1 MCLTRLVV
9 ALAIVAASLRC
20 APSEATLA
28 RQYESAEFELRRGRL
43 TAAQALAEQG
53 VSRTSDAPASEW
65 AWRFRLL
72 VADILTAKL
81 ETPRALEVLQAPVPD
96 DPKLAAV
103 RARQKFLLARVRVSQ
118 GDLKA
123 ATALVD
129 EALPMAS
136 GDPQLAL
143 DIEIVLKSQLLYR
156 SAKWAEAEALLNGA
170 VTRAAAAGDT
180 FRQAMALNNLGMG
193 LVIRNRFDEALP
205 YFERILSLTDL
216 DGTSIYG
223 AALNNAGVCYARLGQ
238 FERAVASQRKAI
250 TVHEHG
256 RQRDYLQAVGE
267 LGSTYLLQDDIAQGI
282 PYLQRALQ
290 IASEARLPGDA
301 ALWARNL
308 AAAAVALGNWD
319 AAAKFNEEAGRLA
332 PAGSGPGR
340 AFSVVTDAQIA
351 AGRGRTSEAATL
363 FNEALAASEGV
374 PAVRWM
380 AYDGLARLA
389 VAGGRPAEAARHF
402 EAALETVEK
411 TRSALL
417 RTDYRISF
425 PSRLIHFYR
434 GYVDLLLDQGRVE
447 RALEVADSSR
457 GRVLAERQGVAAAPT
472 RTSTASLKQ
481 LARQA
486 NAALLFYWLGPQRS
500 ALWLV
505 DGSGVLEVDLPPA
518 DTIETLVAEHHAAI
532 QNAMADPLGT
542 AGSAGDRL
550 YEMLVAPVAARIPR
564 AASVV
569 IVPDGALHRLNFETL
584 PVRQDA
590 PHYWVEDVTVQVA
603 PSLAMLRTAGARSG
617 ASGRAPGAGSGGG
630 VNDGAVNDVAGS
642 AGASAPASLL
652 LVGNPTPRLPEFP
665 ALGYAPAE
673 MEAIRRHFASATLT
687 TLDGERA
694 SPTAFKGAGPERFS
708 IIHFTSHAVAN
719 IESPLDSA
727 VILSGTAQDFK
738 LYARDVAAM
747 PLTADLVTV
756 SACRSAGERAY
767 SGEGLVGFAWAFLRA
782 GTRRVVAGLWDV
794 DDRSTALLMD
804 EAYRRIAAGASP
816 PAALREAKLALIRQ
830 GFPRPY
836 YWAPFQVFT
845 VVL

>member
-1 MCLTRLVV
+1 MSLTRLVV
-9 ALAIVAASLRC
+9 TLAIVAASLRC

-28 RQYESAEFELRRGRL
+28 RQYESAEFEMRRGRL
-43 TAAQALAEQG
+43 SAAQVLAEQG
-53 VSRTSDAPASEW
+53 VARTSDAPASEW

-81 ETPRALEVLQAPVPD
+81 ETPRALELLQSPIPD
-96 DPKLAAV
+96 HPNLAAA

-118 GDLKA
+118 GDLKG

-136 GDPQLAL
+136 VDPPLAL
-143 DIEIVLKSQLLYR
+143 DIEIVLRSQLLYR
-156 SAKWAEAEALLNGA
+156 SGKWAEAEALLNGA

-193 LVIRNRFDEALP
+193 LVIRNRFDEAVP

-238 FERAVASQRKAI
+238 FERAVALQRRAI
-250 TVHEHG
+250 AVHEHG
-256 RQRDYLQAVGE
+256 RQRDYLQALGE

-308 AAAAVALGNWD
+308 AAASVALGNWD
-319 AAAKFNEEAGRLA
+319 DAARFNEEARRLA
-332 PAGSGPGR
+332 PAGSGSGR

-363 FNEALAASEGV
+363 FSEALAVSEGV

-389 VAGGRPAEAARHF
+389 VAGNRPDEAAKHF

-434 GYVDLLLDQGRVE
+434 GYVDLLLDQGQVE

-472 RTSTASLKQ
+472 RTSAGSLKQ

-486 NAALLFYWLGPQRS
+486 NAVLLFYWLGPQRS

-505 DGSGVLEVDLPPA
+505 EGSGIRKVDLPPA
-518 DTIETLVAEHHAAI
+518 DRIEALVAEHHETI
-532 QNAMADPLGT
+532 QNAMSDPLGT
-542 AGSAGDRL
+542 AGGAGDRL
-550 YEMLVAPVAARIPR
+550 YDMLIGPVAARIPR
-564 AASVV
+564 GASVV

-590 PHYWVEDVTVQVA
+590 PHYWIEDVTVQVA
-603 PSLAMLRTAGARSG
+603 PSLAMLQRAGARSG
-617 ASGRAPGAGSGGG
+617 ASASTR
-630 VNDGAVNDVAGS
+630 V
-642 AGASAPASLL
+642 AGASASASSLL
-652 LVGNPTPRLPEFP
+652 LVGNPTPRAPEFP

-694 SPTAFKGAGPERFS
+694 SPAGFKGAGPERFS

-719 IESPLDSA
+719 IENPLDSA
-727 VILSGTAQDFK
+727 VILSGTGQDFK

-747 PLTADLVTV
+747 PLSAELVTV

-804 EAYRRIAAGASP
+804 EAYRRLAAGASP

-845 VVL
+845 VIL

>member
-1 MCLTRLVV
+1 MSLTRLVV
-9 ALAIVAASLRC
+9 TLAIVAASLRC

-28 RQYESAEFELRRGRL
+28 RQYESAEFEMRRGRL
-43 TAAQALAEQG
+43 SAAQVLAEQG
-53 VSRTSDAPASEW
+53 VARTIDAPASEW

-81 ETPRALEVLQAPVPD
+81 ETPRALELLQSPIPD
-96 DPKLAAV
+96 HPNLAAA

-118 GDLKA
+118 GDLKG

-136 GDPQLAL
+136 VDPPLAL
-143 DIEIVLKSQLLYR
+143 DIEIVLRSQLLYR
-156 SAKWAEAEALLNGA
+156 SGKWAEAEALLNGA

-193 LVIRNRFDEALP
+193 LVIRNRFDEAVP

-238 FERAVASQRKAI
+238 FERAVALQRRAI
-250 TVHEHG
+250 AVHEHG
-256 RQRDYLQAVGE
+256 RQRDYLQALGE

-308 AAAAVALGNWD
+308 AAASVALGNWD
-319 AAAKFNEEAGRLA
+319 DAARFNEEARRLA
-332 PAGSGPGR
+332 PAGSGSGR

-363 FNEALAASEGV
+363 FSEALAVSEGV

-389 VAGGRPAEAARHF
+389 VAGNRPDEAAKHF

-434 GYVDLLLDQGRVE
+434 GYVDLLLDQGQVE

-472 RTSTASLKQ
+472 RTSAGSLKQ

-486 NAALLFYWLGPQRS
+486 NAVLLFYWLGPQRS

-505 DGSGVLEVDLPPA
+505 EGSGIRKVDLPPA
-518 DTIETLVAEHHAAI
+518 DRIEALVAEHHETI
-532 QNAMADPLGT
+532 QNAMSDPLGT
-542 AGSAGDRL
+542 AGGAGDRL
-550 YEMLVAPVAARIPR
+550 YDMLIGPVAARIPR
-564 AASVV
+564 GASVV

-590 PHYWVEDVTVQVA
+590 PHYWIEDVTVQVA
-603 PSLAMLRTAGARSG
+603 PSLAMLQRAGARSG
-617 ASGRAPGAGSGGG
+617 ASASTR
-630 VNDGAVNDVAGS
+630 V
-642 AGASAPASLL
+642 AGASASASSLL
-652 LVGNPTPRLPEFP
+652 LVGNPTPRAPEFP

-694 SPTAFKGAGPERFS
+694 SPAGFKGAGPERFS

-719 IESPLDSA
+719 IENPLDSA
-727 VILSGTAQDFK
+727 VILSGTGQDFK

-747 PLTADLVTV
+747 PLSAELVTV

-804 EAYRRIAAGASP
+804 EAYRRLAAGASP

-845 VVL
+845 VIL

>member
-1 MCLTRLVV
+1 MSLTRLVV
-9 ALAIVAASLRC
+9 TLAIVAASLRC

-28 RQYESAEFELRRGRL
+28 RQYESAEFEMRRGRL
-43 TAAQALAEQG
+43 SAAQVLAEQG
-53 VSRTSDAPASEW
+53 VARTSDAPASEW

-81 ETPRALEVLQAPVPD
+81 ETPRALELLQSPIPD
-96 DPKLAAV
+96 HPNLAAA

-118 GDLKA
+118 GDLKG

-136 GDPQLAL
+136 VDPPLAL
-143 DIEIVLKSQLLYR
+143 DIEIVLRSQLLYR
-156 SAKWAEAEALLNGA
+156 SGKWAEAEALLNGA

-193 LVIRNRFDEALP
+193 LVIRNRFDEAVP

-238 FERAVASQRKAI
+238 FERAVALQRRAI
-250 TVHEHG
+250 AVHEHG
-256 RQRDYLQAVGE
+256 RQRDYLQALGE

-308 AAAAVALGNWD
+308 AAASVALGNWD
-319 AAAKFNEEAGRLA
+319 DAARFNEEARRLA
-332 PAGSGPGR
+332 PAGSGSGR

-363 FNEALAASEGV
+363 FSEALAVSEGV

-389 VAGGRPAEAARHF
+389 VAGNRPDEAAKHF

-434 GYVDLLLDQGRVE
+434 GYVDLLLDQGQVE

-472 RTSTASLKQ
+472 RTSAGSLKQ

-486 NAALLFYWLGPQRS
+486 NAVLLFYWLGPQRS

-505 DGSGVLEVDLPPA
+505 EGSGIRKVDLPPA
-518 DTIETLVAEHHAAI
+518 DRIEALVAEHHETI
-532 QNAMADPLGT
+532 QNAMSDPLGT
-542 AGSAGDRL
+542 AGGAGDRL
-550 YEMLVAPVAARIPR
+550 YDMLIGPVAARIPR
-564 AASVV
+564 GASVV

-590 PHYWVEDVTVQVA
+590 PHYWIEDVTVQVA
-603 PSLAMLRTAGARSG
+603 PSLAMLQSAGARSG
-617 ASGRAPGAGSGGG
+617 ASASAR
-630 VNDGAVNDVAGS
+630 V
-642 AGASAPASLL
+642 AGASASASSLL
-652 LVGNPTPRLPEFP
+652 LVGNPTPRAPEFP

-694 SPTAFKGAGPERFS
+694 SPAGFKGAGPERFS

-719 IESPLDSA
+719 IENPLDSA
-727 VILSGTAQDFK
+727 VILSGTGQDFK

-747 PLTADLVTV
+747 PLSAELVTV

-804 EAYRRIAAGASP
+804 EAYRRLAAGASP

-845 VVL
+845 VIL